1 LDNSG
6 KAAKAT
12 VFSQNIS
19 QSTYR
24 KHNNNR
30 GHSFTL
36 PAYIYQMSLISKND
50 IIKATGTARL
60 PALATLLMR
69 LMKIDAFNN
78 MMQQAGILR
87 GVEFTSFVL
96 QFLGITIRVD
106 EEDLANIPASGAF
119 IAVAN
124 HPYGAVESLA
134 LLNLLV
140 SRRPDTLFMGNFL
153 LKRVPNLADYI
164 IAVNPFEK
172 IKDSSS
178 ISGLK
183 NTLGQLRSGTP
194 VAIFPAGEV
203 SAFDF
208 KTQRVTDREWHP
220 VVGKLI
226 AKAGA
231 PVLPIYFHGDNGL
244 GSACCATS
252 TLRSKP
258 PCYPPNFL
266 IKKEWCCVYA
276 LANRYHPRTFRHSK
290 KTTSCCQYSGPK
302 RMG

>member
-1 LDNSG
+1 
-6 KAAKAT
+6 
-12 VFSQNIS
+12 
-19 QSTYR
+19 
-24 KHNNNR
+24 
-30 GHSFTL
+30 
-36 PAYIYQMSLISKND
+36 MSLISKND

-60 PALATLLMR
+60 PGLASLLMR

-78 MMQQAGILR
+78 MMQQAGILT
-87 GVEFTSFVL
+87 GVEFTSFAL

-106 EEDLANIPASGAF
+106 EEDLANIPTSGAF

-172 IKDSSS
+172 IKDGSS

-183 NTLGQLRSGTP
+183 NTLSQLRNGTP

-244 GSACCATS
+244 GFSL
-252 TLRSKP
+252 LRYIHPSLQTAMLPAELFNKKGMVLRVRIGKP
-258 PCYPPNFL
+258 ISPSDFHAQQKNDELLPILRAKTYGL
-266 IKKEWCCVYA
+266 KEEA
-276 LANRYHPRTFRHSK
+276 A
-290 KTTSCCQYSGPK
+290 
-302 RMG
+302 